1 MKLTHVGF
9 ASRSRLQWPTVF
21 KLEGL
26 FVKLEGVIYYVDSKS
41 VGSMGFLGGKERIR
55 IPINSEHSSLEALKR
70 HIIEHAGLKTESKKR
85 GPGSSIEIKLCRL
98 DKSSEGSEAYAINK
112 DDNEDE
118 MTFLRAVTTRS
129 VRTVKVN
136 FETRES

>member
-1 MKLTHVGF
+1 MGF
-9 ASRSRLQWPTVF
+9 ASGSRLQWPTVF
-21 KLEGL
+21 KLEGQV
-26 FVKLEGVIYYVDSKS
+26 FELEGVIYYADSKS
-41 VGSMGFLGGKERIR
+41 VGSMGFLGDKERIR
-55 IPINSEHSSLEALKR
+55 IPINSKHSSLEALKR
-70 HIIEHAGLKTESKKR
+70 HIIEYAGLKAESEKR

-98 DKSSEGSEAYAINK
+98 EKSTEGSKAYAISE

-129 VRTVKVN
+129 GRTVKVN